1 MSVEIVLSNWHR
13 IRSKLLDTIEC
24 LFDEDLAFIPAEG
37 HWSVRQLLLHIAHEE
52 KIEIIYGT
60 KQETREWP
68 TEFQP
73 EDYVTIESIVVL
85 LTEVHGQTV
94 DYLRSLSDSD
104 LDRTIMAPWDREF
117 VIGNMI
123 GHTMEHEVHH
133 RGELSLI
140 LGLLGRDAPDF

>member
-13 IRSKLLDTIEC
+13 LRSKLLETIEC
-24 LFDEDLAFIPAEG
+24 FHDEDLAFTPAEG
-37 HWSVRQLLLHIAHEE
+37 HWTVRELMLHIAHEE
-52 KIEIIYGT
+52 MIEVVYGT

-73 EDYVTIESIVVL
+73 EDYVKIESIIML
-85 LTEVHGQTV
+85 LMEVHVQTV

-104 LDRTIMAPWDREF
+104 LGRTITAPWNSEF
-117 VIGNMI
+117 VIGYMI
-123 GHTMEHEVHH
+123 GHTMEHEAHH

-140 LGLLGRDAPDF
+140 LGLLGREAPDF